1 MLPPLATVFIWCRA
15 LSNSG
20 AGVDAFATI
29 AELRRALAE
38 RRVGAVELAQACLD
52 RIASLSH
59 LNAFVSTCPERA
71 LERAEAADRRIAEE
85 GQTGLVGIPFAHKDI
100 FCVQGLPTTCASRML
115 AEFVAPYDATVAA
128 RMDAAGAVL
137 VGKTNMDEFAMGS
150 SSETGHFGAVRN
162 PWDTGRVA
170 GGSSGGSAAA
180 VAAGLVPGATG
191 TDTGGSIRQ
200 PAAFCGVSGLKPTYG
215 RVSRYG
221 MIAFAS
227 SLDQGGPMART
238 AEDLRL
244 LLACMEGRDPRDST
258 SADMPATA
266 AEPDAR
272 SLRIGVPSEY
282 WDALGADMGN
292 ALDSARREIEGL
304 GHRLTPISLPHTRA
318 AVAAYYVVSSAEA
331 STNLSRYDGVRYGH
345 RTDAPKDLEDL
356 YRRTRT
362 EGFGDE
368 VKRRILTG
376 AYTLSV
382 GYYDAYYEKAQR
394 VRRLIRQD
402 FLDAFAS
409 VDAILAPVTP
419 TPAFERGAM
428 QADPTDMYRQDAFT
442 VPASLAGLPALS
454 VPCGQ
459 IDGLPVGMQLI
470 GPHFAED
477 RLLAL
482 GEAWQ
487 RETDWHMLRPPESQ
501 ASAEELA

>member
-1 MLPPLATVFIWCRA
+1 M
-15 LSNSG
+15 
-20 AGVDAFATI
+20 AGGAFATLSELR
-29 AELRRALAE
+29 AELAA

-52 RIASLSH
+52 RIAAQAH

-71 LERAEAADRRIAEE
+71 LARAEAADRRIAKE
-85 GQTGLVGIPFAHKDI
+85 GQTALVGLPFAHKDI
-100 FCVQGLPTTCASRML
+100 FCVQGLPTTCASNML
-115 AEFVAPYDATVAA
+115 ADFVAPYDATVAA

-150 SSETGHFGAVRN
+150 SSETGHLGSVRN

-180 VAAGLVPGATG
+180 VAAGLVPAATG

-258 SADMPATA
+258 SADVPPTA
-266 AEPDAR
+266 AEATPR
-272 SLRIGVPSEY
+272 PLRIGIPGEY
-282 WDALGADMGN
+282 WDALGTDMGT
-292 ALDSARREIEGL
+292 ALDAARRGIEGL
-304 GHRLTPISLPHTRA
+304 GHNLAAVSLPHTRA
-318 AVAAYYVVSSAEA
+318 AVAAYYVISSAEA

-345 RTDAPKDLEDL
+345 RASAPKDLEDL
-356 YRRTRT
+356 YRRSRS

-382 GYYDAYYEKAQR
+382 GYYDAYYQKAQR

-419 TPAFERGAM
+419 TPAFELDAM

-459 IDGLPVGMQLI
+459 IGGLPVGMQLI

-487 RETDWHMLRPPESQ
+487 RETDWHMPHPRDSRAGPE
-501 ASAEELA
+501 AT